1 MDSQL
6 SRILCQWTIKK
17 LNLTTENKKK
27 ESNIVDDETD
37 YNFDEILHE
46 TEVNND
52 EQKLDGKNLH
62 DMYRHST
69 KLIK

>member
-62 DMYRHST
+62 DMYRHLT

>member
-62 DMYRHST
+62 DLYRYSI